1 MVDTANV
8 RRLAAGIADAARIV
22 AQAKPKRRR

>member
-8 RRLAAGIADAARIV
+8 RRLAELLADAARIL